1 MNKKNNRSL
10 FLNLTQDLMFK
21 IYFSKDEQVL
31 KFLLNTFLPLPP
43 GKSVQDVSFL
53 EGETQQPY
61 QEDTEHTKHTE
72 HKKIH
77 SKRTRKKELTIL
89 DSSLYPYIH
98 TNKQIIMDLRVQ
110 LNTGEKVNV
119 EMQSM
124 SKKGFL
130 SRVLFYW
137 ARLYTED
144 LKKAEEYQ
152 NICPVYS
159 LIFTDFDVFKPE
171 QFKVSGGKK
180 SLLKNQRERR
190 SFINSFSLRLDDPP
204 HFGLSDDL
212 RIVFVELSRF
222 QREYLSEL
230 NNMFDFRDLWCYIL
244 KKSNSISVKECKIL
258 SKKGEEMKRA
268 VEHLRDLSQD
278 EVLRREEEARE
289 KFLMDQKAEKAYAF
303 DEGLEK
309 GMEKGRQQGMQKGR
323 QEERRAVALNILRKN
338 LDISFISEV
347 TGLSEEEIKDL
358 KKRLKT

>member
-1 MNKKNNRSL
+1 MTKEIQTERKTKMNTKKTKNQ
-10 FLNLTQDLMFK
+10 FLKLTQDLMFK

-43 GKSVQDVSFL
+43 GKWVQAV
-53 EGETQQPY
+53 
-61 QEDTEHTKHTE
+61 
-72 HKKIH
+72 
-77 SKRTRKKELTIL
+77 TIL
-89 DSSLYPYIH
+89 DSSFYPDIA
-98 TNKQIIMDLRVQ
+98 TNKRIVMDIKIQ

-137 ARLYTED
+137 SRLYTED
-144 LKKAEEYQ
+144 LKKAGEYQ

-180 SLLKNQRERR
+180 SLLKNQRRH
-190 SFINSFSLRLDDPP
+190 FINSFSLRLDDPP

-244 KKSNSISVKECKIL
+244 KKSNSISMKECEIL
-258 SKKGEEMKRA
+258 SNKGEEMKRA

-309 GMEKGRQQGMQKGR
+309 GRAEGIQQGMQKGR
-323 QEERRAVALNILRKN
+323 AEGKKELVIRMLKNGANINFVSK
-338 LDISFISEV
+338 F
-347 TGLSEEEIKDL
+347 TGLSEEEIKGL
-358 KKRLKT
+358 KEKSEL

>member
-1 MNKKNNRSL
+1 M
-10 FLNLTQDLMFK
+10 
-21 IYFSKDEQVL
+21 
-31 KFLLNTFLPLPP
+31 
-43 GKSVQDVSFL
+43 
-53 EGETQQPY
+53 
-61 QEDTEHTKHTE
+61 
-72 HKKIH
+72 
-77 SKRTRKKELTIL
+77 
-89 DSSLYPYIH
+89 DSSLYPDIA
-98 TNKQIIMDLRVQ
+98 TNKQIVMDLRVQ

-137 ARLYTED
+137 SRLYTED
-144 LKKAEEYQ
+144 LKKAGEYQ

-159 LIFTDFDVFKPE
+159 LIWTDFDVFKPE

-190 SFINSFSLRLDDPP
+190 YFINSFSLRLDDPP

-244 KKSNSISVKECKIL
+244 KKSESISVRECEIL
-258 SKKGEEMKRA
+258 SNKGEEMKRA

-303 DEGLEK
+303 DEGMEKGMQK
-309 GMEKGRQQGMQKGR
+309 GMEKGMQK
-323 QEERRAVALNILRKN
+323 VALNMMQKK
-338 LDISFISEV
+338 LDISFISEI
-347 TGLSEEEIKDL
+347 TGLSEEEIKKL
-358 KKRLKT
+358 KNRF

>member
-1 MNKKNNRSL
+1 MEEEK
-10 FLNLTQDLMFK
+10 
-21 IYFSKDEQVL
+21 
-31 KFLLNTFLPLPP
+31 
-43 GKSVQDVSFL
+43 GK
-53 EGETQQPY
+53 QQPY
-61 QEDTEHTKHTE
+61 QERTKHTE

-77 SKRTRKKELTIL
+77 SKRKRKKELTIL

-110 LNTGEKVNV
+110 LNTGEKINV

-180 SLLKNQRERR
+180 SLLKNQRERKN
-190 SFINSFSLRLDDPP
+190 FINSFSLRLDDPP
-204 HFGLSDDL
+204 YFGLSDDL

-222 QREYLSEL
+222 QREYLSDL

-244 KKSNSISVKECKIL
+244 KRSKSISKRECKIL
-258 SKKGEEMKRA
+258 SKKREEMKRA

-278 EVLRREEEARE
+278 EDLRREEEARE
-289 KFLMDQKAEKAYAF
+289 KFLMDQRAEKAYAF
-303 DEGLEK
+303 DEGKAEGKAEGIQQGLEK
-309 GMEKGRQQGMQKGR
+309 GRI
-323 QEERRAVALNILRKN
+323 EERKAVVLNILRKN
-338 LDISFISEV
+338 LDISFISEI
-347 TGLSEEEIKDL
+347 TGLTEDEIKDL
-358 KKRLKT
+358 KEKAGL

>member
-1 MNKKNNRSL
+1 M
-10 FLNLTQDLMFK
+10 
-21 IYFSKDEQVL
+21 
-31 KFLLNTFLPLPP
+31 
-43 GKSVQDVSFL
+43 SFL
-53 EGETQQPY
+53 EIKEQKT
-61 QEDTEHTKHTE
+61 
-72 HKKIH
+72 H
-77 SKRTRKKELTIL
+77 SKKELFGKNSKKTHLTQTTEQRLTIM
-89 DSSLYPYIH
+89 DSSLYPDIA
-98 TNKQIIMDLRVQ
+98 TNKQIVMDLRVQ

-137 ARLYTED
+137 SRLYTED
-144 LKKAEEYQ
+144 LKKAGEYK

-171 QFKVSGGKK
+171 QFKVSNDKK

-190 SFINSFSLRLDDPP
+190 HFINSFSLRLDDPP

-244 KKSNSISVKECKIL
+244 KRSKSISKRECEIL
-258 SKKGEEMKRA
+258 SNKGEEMKRA
-268 VEHLRDLSQD
+268 VEHLRGLSQD

-289 KFLMDQKAEKAYAF
+289 KFLMDQRAEKAYAF
-303 DEGLEK
+303 DEGMEKGMQK
-309 GMEKGRQQGMQKGR
+309 GMEKGRAEGM
-323 QEERRAVALNILRKN
+323 EEVALNMLKSN
-338 LDISFISEV
+338 FKLSVISKI
-347 TGLSEEEIKDL
+347 TGLSEAEIEKL
-358 KKRLKT
+358 KNNS